1 MAHNSCTRINICS
14 KKIDIEAIVHLSLG
28 MIQHATCA
36 SVSRNMI
43 VLGYLNVP
51 VSMEK

>member
-1 MAHNSCTRINICS
+1 MAHNSCTRIS
-14 KKIDIEAIVHLSLG
+14 VQKIDIEAIVHLSLG

>member
-1 MAHNSCTRINICS
+1 MAHNSCTRISVQKNRY
-14 KKIDIEAIVHLSLG
+14 IEAIVHLSLG